1 MASTGT
7 GTGAPGAEASGLVT
21 GSLSVQLLRRSC
33 WQESSRSVWLRVS
46 TAGCR
51 VQQTTAIKVQGNTT
65 MKMYIRHRKVQMEE
79 KGRLC

>member
-7 GTGAPGAEASGLVT
+7 GTGGLGAEAPGLVT
-21 GSLSVQLLRRSC
+21 GSLSVQLLRSC
-33 WQESSRSVWLRVS
+33 WQESSRSVWFRVS